1 MIYFRSGDVCHHCD
15 YPDAVLRDQNVRHSR
30 TALADRMHTYLCAV
44 LCQILHHRSYSSG
57 GGCARGVAT
66 GCHHIIGLL
75 RKGESKINNQYQVML
90 KNAPVFVTL
99 SPSQKC
105 HLHTHSYWQ
114 VPLTV

>member
-1 MIYFRSGDVCHHCD
+1 MIYFRSGDVGHHCD

-75 RKGESKINNQYQVML
+75 RKGESKLIISIKL
-90 KNAPVFVTL
+90 
-99 SPSQKC
+99 C
-105 HLHTHSYWQ
+105 
-114 VPLTV
+114 